1 MKIERNKIVF
11 AMVILAVV
19 LFMVSYYV
27 IAFGNDKSEEVNK
40 NQIPVPDLE
49 EEQNQ
54 YETKLEALDAIK
66 EEKEKTAP
74 SLYPEHMID
83 EKGYF
88 NPDYMEYEKQRII
101 DSVYQAGGVKYED
114 RVYRNIEPEKTDNIS
129 KVVKGK
135 DIITEMTH
143 EENKIV
149 SKEIGLEHQL
159 FFASNPIINSNE
171 TNLKTDNVIY
181 VQVDGTQT
189 VRKDY
194 RLQMRLSRDALING
208 KMIPKNS
215 LVYGFISFKANRTMI
230 EITNINNQTVNL
242 KAFDLQDGAEGI
254 YIENTFRAEATN
266 EVIGDM
272 VDDINVPG
280 VPQVSGI
287 KKIFQ
292 RTNRQVKV
300 TVLDNYK
307 LILKPKQ

>member
-11 AMVILAVV
+11 AMVVLAVV
-19 LFMVSYYV
+19 LYMVSYYV

-40 NQIPVPDLE
+40 NQIPVPELE

-54 YETKLEALDAIK
+54 YETKLEALDAMK

-101 DSVYQAGGVKYED
+101 DSVYQAGEIRYEK
-114 RVYRNIEPEKTDNIS
+114 RVYRNIEPEKSDTIS

-135 DIITEMTH
+135 DTIIEMTQ

-194 RLQMRLSRDALING
+194 RLQMRLSSDALING
-208 KMIPKNS
+208 KTIPNNS
-215 LVYGFISFKANRTMI
+215 LVYGFISFKPKRTMI
-230 EITNINNQTVNL
+230 EITNINNQPVNL

>member
-11 AMVILAVV
+11 AMVVLAVV
-19 LFMVSYYV
+19 LYMVSYYV

-40 NQIPVPDLE
+40 NQIPVPELE

-54 YETKLEALDAIK
+54 YETKLEALDAMK

-101 DSVYQAGGVKYED
+101 DSVYQAGEIRYEK
-114 RVYRNIEPEKTDNIS
+114 RVYRNIEPEKSDTIS

-135 DIITEMTH
+135 DTIIEMTQ

-194 RLQMRLSRDALING
+194 RLQMRLSSDALING
-208 KMIPKNS
+208 KMIPNNS
-215 LVYGFISFKANRTMI
+215 LVYGFISFKPNRTMI
-230 EITNINNQTVNL
+230 EITNINNQPVNL

>member
-11 AMVILAVV
+11 ALVILIVV

-27 IAFGNDKSEEVNK
+27 IAFSDDEADDINK
-40 NQIPVPDLE
+40 NQIPVPELM

-83 EKGYF
+83 DKGYF

-101 DSVYQAGGVKYED
+101 DSVYQAEEVNYEE
-114 RVYRNIEPEKTDNIS
+114 RVYRNFEPENSEAKPIVT
-129 KVVKGK
+129 KEK
-135 DIITEMTH
+135 DTVIEINQ
-143 EENKIV
+143 EENKIA

-159 FFASNPIINSNE
+159 FFASSPIMNSTE

-181 VQVDGTQT
+181 VQIDGTQT

-194 RLQMRLSRDALING
+194 RLQMRLSREALVNG
-208 KMIPKNS
+208 KMIPKNT
-215 LVYGFISFKANRTMI
+215 LVYGFISFKPNRTMI
-230 EITNINNQTVNL
+230 EITNINNQPVKL

-266 EVIGDM
+266 EVIEDL

-280 VPQVSGI
+280 VPQVNGI

>member
-11 AMVILAVV
+11 AMVVLAVV
-19 LFMVSYYV
+19 LYMVSYYV

-40 NQIPVPDLE
+40 NQIPVPELE

-54 YETKLEALDAIK
+54 YETKLEALDAMK

-101 DSVYQAGGVKYED
+101 DSVYQAGEIRYEK
-114 RVYRNIEPEKTDNIS
+114 RVYRNIEPEKSDTIS

-135 DIITEMTH
+135 DTIIEMTQ

-194 RLQMRLSRDALING
+194 RLQMRLSSDALING
-208 KMIPKNS
+208 KMIPNNS
-215 LVYGFISFKANRTMI
+215 LVYGFISFKPNRTMI
-230 EITNINNQTVNL
+230 EITNINNQPVNL

-254 YIENTFRAEATN
+254 YIENTFRSEATN

-307 LILKPKQ
+307 LTLKPKQ

>member
-11 AMVILAVV
+11 ALVILIVV

-27 IAFGNDKSEEVNK
+27 IAFRDDEAEDINK
-40 NQIPVPDLE
+40 NQIPVPELV

-83 EKGYF
+83 DKGYF

-101 DSVYQAGGVKYED
+101 DSVYQAGEINYEE
-114 RVYRNIEPEKTDNIS
+114 RVYRIFEPENSEAKPIATKANDTVIEINQ
-129 KVVKGK
+129 
-135 DIITEMTH
+135 
-143 EENKIV
+143 EENSII

-159 FFASNPIINSNE
+159 FFASYPMKISEE
-171 TNLKTDNVIY
+171 TNHKTDDKIY
-181 VQVDGTQT
+181 VQIDGTQI

-194 RLQMRLSRDALING
+194 RLQLRLTRNAIING
-208 KMIPKNS
+208 NEVPKNT
-215 LVYGFISFKANRTMI
+215 LLYGFVSFKPNRTMI
-230 EITNINNQTVNL
+230 EIENINHQPVKL

-266 EVIGDM
+266 EVIDDM
-272 VDDINVPG
+272 VDDINVAG
-280 VPQVSGI
+280 VPQVSGV

-292 RTNRQVKV
+292 RNNRQVKV
-300 TVLDNYK
+300 TILDNYK

>member
-11 AMVILAVV
+11 ALVILIVV

-27 IAFGNDKSEEVNK
+27 IAFSDDEAEDINN
-40 NQIPVPDLE
+40 NQIPVPELV

-83 EKGYF
+83 DKGYF

-101 DSVYQAGGVKYED
+101 DSVYQAGEINYEE
-114 RVYRNIEPEKTDNIS
+114 RVYRNVAIEDSEQIPTIEKQEAPVIET
-129 KVVKGK
+129 
-135 DIITEMTH
+135 TH
-143 EENKIV
+143 EESIII
-149 SKEIGLEHQL
+149 SKEIGLAHQL
-159 FFASNPIINSNE
+159 FFASNPLKTSNE
-171 TNLKTDNVIY
+171 VNLETDNYIQ
-181 VQVDGTQT
+181 VQVDGRQT
-189 VRKDY
+189 VLKDY
-194 RLQMRLSRDALING
+194 RLQMRLIKDAIVNG
-208 KMIPKNS
+208 KSIPKNT
-215 LVYGFISFKANRTMI
+215 LIYGFISFKPNRAMI
-230 EITNINNQTVNL
+230 EIENINHQPVKL
-242 KAFDLQDGAEGI
+242 SGYDLQDGAEGI

-272 VDDINVPG
+272 VDDINVAG

-292 RTNRQVKV
+292 RNNRRVKV

-307 LILKPKQ
+307 LILKPKK

>member
-27 IAFGNDKSEEVNK
+27 IAFRDDEADDINK
-40 NQIPVPDLE
+40 NQIPVPELE

-83 EKGYF
+83 DKGYF

-101 DSVYQAGGVKYED
+101 DSVYQAGEIRYEE
-114 RVYRNIEPEKTDNIS
+114 RVYRNIEPENSDTIT

-135 DIITEMTH
+135 DTITEITQ
-143 EENKIV
+143 EENKII
-149 SKEIGLEHQL
+149 SKEIGLKHKL
-159 FFASNPIINSNE
+159 LFASNPLINSDE

-208 KMIPKNS
+208 KMISKNT
-215 LVYGFISFKANRTMI
+215 LLYGFISFKPNRTMI
-230 EITNINNQTVNL
+230 EITNINNQPMKL

-254 YIENTFRAEATN
+254 YIENTFRSEATN

-280 VPQVSGI
+280 VPQVNGI
-287 KKIFQ
+287 KKIFH
-292 RTNRQVKV
+292 RTNKQVKV

>member
-27 IAFGNDKSEEVNK
+27 IAFGGDKHDDVDKNK
-40 NQIPVPDLE
+40 IPVPELK

-83 EKGYF
+83 DKGYF

-101 DSVYQAGGVKYED
+101 DSVYQAGEVNYEG
-114 RVYRNIEPEKTDNIS
+114 RVYRNAAIEDSEQIPTIEKQKKTMMEATQE
-129 KVVKGK
+129 
-135 DIITEMTH
+135 DIQ
-143 EENKIV
+143 IV
-149 SKEIGLEHQL
+149 SKEIGLAHQL
-159 FFASNPIINSNE
+159 FFASDPLKTSNE
-171 TNLKTDNVIY
+171 SNLETDNYIH
-181 VQVDGTQT
+181 VQVDGRQT
-189 VRKDY
+189 VLKDY
-194 RLQMRLSRDALING
+194 RLQMRLIKDAVING
-208 KMIPKNS
+208 KSIPKNT
-215 LVYGFISFKANRTMI
+215 LIYGFISFKPNRAMI
-230 EITNINNQTVNL
+230 EIENIEHQPIKL
-242 KAFDLQDGAEGI
+242 SAYDLQDGAEGI

-272 VDDINVPG
+272 VDEINIAG
-280 VPQVSGI
+280 VPQVGSI

-292 RTNRQVKV
+292 RNNRRVKV

-307 LILKPKQ
+307 LILKPKK

>member
-11 AMVILAVV
+11 ALVILIVV
-19 LFMVSYYV
+19 LFIVSYYV
-27 IAFGNDKSEEVNK
+27 IAFSEDEAEDINK
-40 NQIPVPDLE
+40 NQIPVPELV

-83 EKGYF
+83 DKGYF

-101 DSVYQAGGVKYED
+101 DSVYQAGEVNYKE
-114 RVYRNIEPEKTDNIS
+114 RVYRNIESEDLETKLIATTENDTVIE
-129 KVVKGK
+129 
-135 DIITEMTH
+135 ITQ
-143 EENKIV
+143 EENSII

-159 FFASNPIINSNE
+159 FFASNPLKTSNE
-171 TNLKTDNVIY
+171 ANLETDSCIY
-181 VQVDGTQT
+181 VHVDGTQT

-194 RLQMRLSRDALING
+194 RLQLRLTSNAIING
-208 KMIPKNS
+208 DEVPKNT
-215 LVYGFISFKANRTMI
+215 LLYGFVSFKPNRAMI
-230 EITNINNQTVNL
+230 EIENINHQPVKL

-266 EVIGDM
+266 EVIDDM
-272 VDDINVPG
+272 IDDINVAG
-280 VPQVSGI
+280 VPQVRGV

-292 RTNRQVKV
+292 RNNRQVKV
-300 TVLDNYK
+300 IILDNYK